1 MINDIKYKKVF
12 FEYCLSFKYSCTCDY
27 CKNKN
32 IYKQDIIKTKEELLS
47 DKNIEELELKE
58 DRKKEVMTSLKESAI
73 KDFNRILSLSKE
85 NNYSYLKYNKCQ
97 KCNKTAKYN
106 FKNYMHTKLFVSFIL
121 YLIITIVFLI
131 LNIILKNVMLSFFNY
146 KDSFFTSIFFFP
158 TVSLLISSVFYLN
171 DVIRLNK
178 EKKAILNGNISYPLI
193 DNNWMQQENIS
204 INEK

>member
-1 MINDIKYKKVF
+1 MIDDIKYKKIF

-27 CKNKN
+27 CKNEN
-32 IYKQDIIKTKEELLS
+32 FYKQDIIKTKEELLS
-47 DKNIEELELKE
+47 GKNIEELELKE
-58 DRKKEVMTSLKESAI
+58 DRKNEIMLSLKESAV
-73 KDFNRILSLSKE
+73 KDFNKILDLSKE

-121 YLIITIVFLI
+121 YLLITIVFLI
-131 LNIILKNVMLSFFNY
+131 LNIILKNSMLSFFNY

-171 DVIRLNK
+171 DVIKLNK
-178 EKKAILNGNISYPLI
+178 EKKDILKGNISYPLI
-193 DNNWMQQENIS
+193 DNNYEQQENIS

>member
-27 CKNKN
+27 CKNEN

-47 DKNIEELELKE
+47 GKNGEELELKE
-58 DRKKEVMTSLKESAI
+58 DRKKEVMTSLKDSAI
-73 KDFNRILSLSKE
+73 KDFNKILSLSKE

-106 FKNYMHTKLFVSFIL
+106 FKNYMHTKLFVSFTL
-121 YLIITIVFLI
+121 YLLITIAFLI
-131 LNIILKNVMLSFFNY
+131 LNIILKNMMFSFFNY

-171 DVIRLNK
+171 DVIKLNK
-178 EKKAILNGNISYPLI
+178 EKKEILNGNIYYPLI
-193 DNNWMQQENIS
+193 DNNYTQQENIS